1 MEALCGR
8 HPSATDL
15 GSELLSN
22 PSLTALR
29 LADNGLKQKDV
40 RPLLEALALNIG
52 ELRYLDLS
60 NNRIKDVK
68 NVVQKN
74 RTLYYLNLQN
84 NKLTAAC
91 GQSLSTWIRK
101 SHKNLCFLLVG
112 GNRNVS

>member
-29 LADNGLKQKDV
+29 LADNGLKQKAV

-52 ELRYLDLS
+52 ELR
-60 NNRIKDVK
+60 
-68 NVVQKN
+68 
-74 RTLYYLNLQN
+74 
-84 NKLTAAC
+84 
-91 GQSLSTWIRK
+91 
-101 SHKNLCFLLVG
+101 
-112 GNRNVS
+112 